1 MYIPPIRS
9 ITIDGKG
16 VQGCDSSNS
25 FCILTV
31 MSKDRDNSNSAR
43 TASTR
48 YMDLIRSTV
57 QERSQTDALYKLCNA
72 IKGRQETAN
81 LRRSLHGL
89 ADSNLKQP
97 KGFTSN
103 PRSELQKA
111 TSRLKANR
119 TGEVAIGSQMKEQSN
134 LLNQANREIQVLR
147 SDLGRKRRVALLLE
161 TLSHKEDI
169 RLQRFSEIRVLIDE
183 LRKSA
188 TNVYAQELPS
198 VPKEPLDL
206 VATSVVGS
214 SYLQD
219 TLATLH
225 AHRIRT
231 LRLSRQTLP
240 SDPIPSLRTA
250 IAKRL
255 SLGKDDPNV
264 QKMVDQLVA
273 RAKRKAKIQSSY
285 HSVLPPHTPESDVD
299 VDELSSTVRDRHK
312 ELQEL
317 SDLSISLIHLTQ
329 NYIRS
334 VHAFSTETLPV
345 ISNTLDESR
354 QLVGGETY
362 IGVLKGAVLSSKQPP
377 PDGRHDTVALA
388 EVCHPNS
395 TTSSNTV
402 ERVKRTVALCQQ
414 YAHFMESTLRP
425 PEEHAELPELI
436 ARHEESTSKADKYAS
451 ALLERKAKKVEQ
463 AERLVR
469 DVQRYIKDGK
479 LLAGIE

>member
-1 MYIPPIRS
+1 
-9 ITIDGKG
+9 
-16 VQGCDSSNS
+16 
-25 FCILTV
+25 

-43 TASTR
+43 AASTR

-119 TGEVAIGSQMKEQSN
+119 TGEVAIGSQLKEQSN
-134 LLNQANREIQVLR
+134 LLNQANRELQVLR
-147 SDLGRKRRVALLLE
+147 SDLGQKRRVALLLE

-214 SYLQD
+214 SYVQD

-255 SLGKDDPNV
+255 SLGEDDPNV

-299 VDELSSTVRDRHK
+299 VDELSSTV
-312 ELQEL
+312 
-317 SDLSISLIHLTQ
+317 
-329 NYIRS
+329 

-345 ISNTLDESR
+345 ISNTLDQSR

-362 IGVLKGAVLSSKQPP
+362 IGVLKGAVLSSKRPP

-388 EVCHPNS
+388 EACHPNS

-402 ERVKRTVALCQQ
+402 DRMKRTVAQCQQ
-414 YAHFMESTLRP
+414 YAHFIESTLRP

-436 ARHEESTSKADKYAS
+436 AQHEESTSKADKYAS